1 VILLR
6 RNWVHGPSADWAGI
20 LMMQSLPCAI
30 CIHEPFLN
38 ACSQRH
44 EPLSNQIEGVDTGG
58 CGMRWGQKKY
68 CLRYIFWKA
77 FASEFRNRRSRGR
90 SYQRRLMFP
99 ATSSL
104 PKVCQRHERFVM
116 ICPRS
121 SQQGLCNSTSILEF
135 TSSNSMNT
143 IDHSA
148 VNYHRSVFCHYASYL
163 LR

>member
-44 EPLSNQIEGVDTGG
+44 DKSNRGSRHGRV
-58 CGMRWGQKKY
+58 CMRWGQRKY

-104 PKVCQRHERFVM
+104 LKVRQRHKRFVM

-135 TSSNSMNT
+135 TSLNSMNT

-163 LR
+163 LS